1 MLRMATITAAVAS
14 TGRQSHRVADHG
26 PQVATER
33 RRSTTMTTT
42 DTPSTRTAST
52 DAVSAAEPAGASEV
66 FADRFFAAALGAQ
79 EMQAVY
85 LGDRL
90 GWYRAL
96 AGAGALTPGELARH
110 THCDER
116 YTREWLEHQAT
127 CGYLTVED
135 PAATPTERR
144 YLLPPE
150 HAEVLT
156 DDDSLSFLA
165 PLARFVCGLG
175 LHLDR
180 LADAYRNGSG
190 VSWDELGEDPRE
202 AQAALNRPL
211 FLRQLAQD
219 LLPEV
224 AEVHEPLSAG
234 GRVADVGCGA
244 GWSAIG
250 LALAYPGVIV
260 DGFDLD
266 EPSIDMARRNAATY
280 GVDDRVRF
288 HVADAAELTG
298 AAPYDVVFAFECI
311 HDLADPVGALSAMR
325 RLAGRH
331 GTVVVMDERT
341 EDDLTAPGGEI
352 ERLFYGFSITC
363 CLPDGRSR
371 QPSEATG
378 TVMRSS
384 TLTGYAQRA
393 GFGDV
398 EILPIAHDMF
408 RFYRLHL

>member
-1 MLRMATITAAVAS
+1 
-14 TGRQSHRVADHG
+14 
-26 PQVATER
+26 
-33 RRSTTMTTT
+33 MT
-42 DTPSTRTAST
+42 ST
-52 DAVSAAEPAGASEV
+52 DRASIDTSPATEPAGASDG

-96 AGAGALTPGELARH
+96 ADAGALTAGELGHR
-110 THCDER
+110 TRCDER
-116 YTREWLEHQAT
+116 YAREWLEHQAT
-127 CGYLTVED
+127 CGYLDVED
-135 PAATPTERR
+135 PAAAPTERR
-144 YLLPPE
+144 YVLPPE

-156 DDDSLSFLA
+156 DEDSLSFLA

-175 LHLDR
+175 LHLNR
-180 LADAYRNGSG
+180 LTDAYRSGSG
-190 VSWDELGEDPRE
+190 VSWEELGDDPRE
-202 AQAALNRPL
+202 AQASLNRPL
-211 FLRQLAQD
+211 FLHQLAQE

-224 AEVHEPLSAG
+224 AELHKGLSAG
-234 GRVADVGCGA
+234 GRVADIGCGA

-250 LALAYPGVIV
+250 LALAYPGLTV
-260 DGFDLD
+260 DGFDID
-266 EPSIDMARRNAATY
+266 APSIDMARENAVAY
-280 GVDDRVRF
+280 GVEDRVHF
-288 HVADAAELTG
+288 HAVDASNLSSTEA
-298 AAPYDVVFAFECI
+298 YDVVFAFECI
-311 HDLADPVGALSAMR
+311 HDLADPVGALSTMR
-325 RLAGRH
+325 RLAGRD

-341 EDDLTAPGGEI
+341 EDDLTVPGSEI

-384 TLTGYAQRA
+384 TLTGYARRA
-393 GFGDV
+393 GFADV
-398 EILPIAHDMF
+398 EILPIDHEMF